1 MNWWVSIMN
10 WTFKPECSDC
20 KYCED
25 AQCTHPYYMYCEN
38 CELWAPKEK

>member
-1 MNWWVSIMN
+1 MN

-25 AQCTHPYYMYCEN
+25 AQCTHPHYMYCEH
-38 CELWAPKEK
+38 CELWTPKENDNAV